1 MNKKAD
7 KSADFTRA
15 GTVRTV
21 LPLVITG
28 IAIILFSTAGLAR
41 MMGWGPDW
49 TGNSGDVLAP
59 DRMPL
64 VPAASKSRTRAS
76 CAECGEI
83 VSFREIERHD
93 EDTVPGAAGGETAG
107 NADKPRANPTRN
119 YEITI
124 RMADGSS
131 RVIDGANPARW
142 RTGERLIVIDG
153 TNPSYP

>member
-1 MNKKAD
+1 MAD
-7 KSADFTRA
+7 KTPYFSSAAMTRE
-15 GTVRTV
+15 V

-28 IAIILFSTAGLAR
+28 IAIVLFSTAGLAR

-49 TGNSGDVLAP
+49 TDDSGDVLAP
-59 DRMPL
+59 DRTAL
-64 VPAASKSRTRAS
+64 VPVESKARTRAG

-83 VSFREIERHD
+83 VSFREIESHD
-93 EDTVPGAAGGETAG
+93 EGTEPGTAGAETAG
-107 NADKPRANPTRN
+107 NAGKPRANSTRN

-131 RVIDGANPARW
+131 RVIDGANPAKW